1 MQGILDR
8 LGWSQKYFATRVN
21 VSVNTVN
28 NWVKKSKGQGYT
40 VAMKYL
46 EDECRRQGV

>member
-1 MQGILDR
+1 MHNLLAR
-8 LGWSQKYFATRVN
+8 LGWSQMYFSNRVN

-28 NWVKKSKGQGYT
+28 NWIKKGKGTGYS
-40 VAMKYL
+40 VSLKYL